1 MRAVA
6 GAVLE
11 WTAEGRRFALAT
23 VVQTRG
29 SSPRPTGACMAVR
42 DDGLSVGSVSGGC
55 VEGAVIT
62 EALSVL
68 GDGRPRLL
76 EFGEASDDGW
86 EVGLSCGGGIQV
98 WVERPALEE
107 DGPDGTGWWDVLRMA
122 DEGLACVRVAS
133 LDPNR
138 PTHLVWSPTGASSG
152 GLLPAV
158 EAARSA
164 WGRREDGVAEVEGV
178 PCFVHVMPAPDRL
191 LIVGA
196 VHIAVPLVRLARDL
210 GFTSVVVDP
219 RAAFAT
225 AERFPDPP
233 DLLVAEWP
241 QDALC
246 GFPPDEET
254 YAILLTHDPKID
266 DPALEILL
274 RSPAPYI
281 GALGGRS
288 TQASRR
294 ERMRAKGFSEEDLDR
309 IRGPVGLA
317 IGARTPEE
325 IALAILA
332 EIVQVK
338 RMR

>member
-122 DEGLACVRVAS
+122 DEGLACVRVLQDLFS
-133 LDPNR
+133 LKFFKVFER
-138 PTHLVWSPTGASSG
+138 RKKFFFFFERSLGQTQGAKT
-152 GLLPAV
+152 
-158 EAARSA
+158 ERKK
-164 WGRREDGVAEVEGV
+164 RRV
-178 PCFVHVMPAPDRL
+178 
-191 LIVGA
+191 
-196 VHIAVPLVRLARDL
+196 
-210 GFTSVVVDP
+210 
-219 RAAFAT
+219 
-225 AERFPDPP
+225 
-233 DLLVAEWP
+233 
-241 QDALC
+241 
-246 GFPPDEET
+246 
-254 YAILLTHDPKID
+254 
-266 DPALEILL
+266 
-274 RSPAPYI
+274 
-281 GALGGRS
+281 
-288 TQASRR
+288 
-294 ERMRAKGFSEEDLDR
+294 
-309 IRGPVGLA
+309 
-317 IGARTPEE
+317 
-325 IALAILA
+325 
-332 EIVQVK
+332 
-338 RMR
+338 